1 MRRDARLDRASPQA
15 PLAGTRSRTVRDVE
29 AMAEWTVLMR
39 RWFLVFLF
47 PLAVQAEDFVVP
59 AAVGGEDFAPLQQAS
74 PFLRSLDLSQTMQL
88 TGIARIDGD
97 LVATLR
103 DRETSKTHIVSGVV
117 NDKGW
122 RMVAVEGEQANL
134 ETVTAQIAMSTGE
147 TFAVRF
153 DEQQLHP
160 TELKM
165 PGSKG
170 SSQGSQNGNGEK
182 PRYSSFREGVS
193 GDGFR
198 GPPPPE
204 LVKKLEKLNEATR
217 DQLIQKIG
225 EIRERGNVGSEERQK
240 IFTRMVDDA
249 LQRQR

>member
-1 MRRDARLDRASPQA
+1 MRGW
-15 PLAGTRSRTVRDVE
+15 PL
-29 AMAEWTVLMR
+29 LI
-39 RWFLVFLF
+39 LF
-47 PLAVQAEDFVVP
+47 PLAVQAEDFVEP
-59 AAVGGEDFAPLQQAS
+59 AAVGGEDFASLQQAS

-88 TGIARIDGD
+88 TGIARINGD

-117 NDKGW
+117 NDQGW
-122 RMVAVEGEQANL
+122 RMVAVGGEQANL
-134 ETVTAQIAMSTGE
+134 ETVTAEIAMASGE

-170 SSQGSQNGNGEK
+170 PSQGGQGEK
-182 PRYSSFREGVS
+182 PRYTNFREGVS

-217 DQLIQKIG
+217 DQIIQKIG
-225 EIRERGNVGSEERQK
+225 EIRERGNVSSEDRQK

>member
-1 MRRDARLDRASPQA
+1 MRARTSAAFGDAVPD
-15 PLAGTRSRTVRDVE
+15 VRVE
-29 AMAEWTVLMR
+29 EEVAIWTVLMR
-39 RWFLVFLF
+39 GWLLLFLF
-47 PLAVQAEDFVVP
+47 PLAVQAEDFVEP
-59 AAVGGEDFAPLQQAS
+59 AAVGGEDFASLQQAS

-88 TGIARIDGD
+88 TGIARINGD

-117 NDKGW
+117 NDQGW
-122 RMVAVEGEQANL
+122 RMVAVGGEQANL
-134 ETVTAQIAMSTGE
+134 ETVTAEIAMASGE

-153 DEQQLHP
+153 DEKQLHP
-160 TELKM
+160 TELQM

-170 SSQGSQNGNGEK
+170 STHGAQGGKGEK
-182 PRYSSFREGVS
+182 PRYTNFREGVS

-225 EIRERGNVGSEERQK
+225 EIRERGTVSSEDRQK
-240 IFTRMVDDA
+240 IFTRMVDEA
-249 LQRQR
+249 LQQKR